1 MLTEAIKILEEETVK
16 MKDFFAEMDAKIAAA
31 QKVVADAKEFE
42 PMSDEEFDRLSK
54 EFGL

>member
-31 QKVVADAKEFE
+31 QKVVVEEFE

>member
-31 QKVVADAKEFE
+31 QKVVAEEFE

>member
-1 MLTEAIKILEEETVK
+1 MLTNPEAIKILEEETVK

-31 QKVVADAKEFE
+31 QKVVAEEFE